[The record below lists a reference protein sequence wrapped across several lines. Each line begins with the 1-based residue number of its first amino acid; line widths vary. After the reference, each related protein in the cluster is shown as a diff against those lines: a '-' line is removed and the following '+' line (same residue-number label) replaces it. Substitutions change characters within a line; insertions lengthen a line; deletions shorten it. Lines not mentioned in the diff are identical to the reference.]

1 MKDNKLTKD
10 LSEEIKDIGDV
21 IKEPSSKKNLFK
33 SILLILFGVI
43 LGLFLGLAG
52 GGIYFSAKYSKPK
65 DCKINKPKEVDKSI
79 NKDNKTNIKLSEEE
93 INYLYKLVSDER
105 GGNFTSWVYGQDKD
119 LFIKNMKESS
129 RMSLVFQKLDEK
141 DFTTRKTNLD
151 VVTRDG
157 YTYEYGYFNSEG
169 INKIAKYISKDIV
182 KNKYKEIFGSLDTF
196 SLNIDMVADRASNIL
211 FIYSGTTDSYVS
223 AIKAGGYENNYKV
236 TKKMIS
242 SKEENKVLTID
253 EEVVG
258 VDPTGGVEKEI
269 VSYIFNYDDKNNKY
283 IFNRRVVK

>member
-1 MKDNKLTKD
+1 M
-10 LSEEIKDIGDV
+10 
-21 IKEPSSKKNLFK
+21 
-33 SILLILFGVI
+33 
-43 LGLFLGLAG
+43 
-52 GGIYFSAKYSKPK
+52 
-65 DCKINKPKEVDKSI
+65 
-79 NKDNKTNIKLSEEE
+79 
-93 INYLYKLVSDER
+93 YKLVSDER

-242 SKEENKVLTID
+242 SKEENNVLAID

-269 VSYIFNYDDKNNKY
+269 VSYIFNYDEKSNKY

>member
-79 NKDNKTNIKLSEEE
+79 NKDNKTNIKLSDDE

-211 FIYSGTTDSYVS
+211 FIYSGTTDSYV
-223 AIKAGGYENNYKV
+223 
-236 TKKMIS
+236 
-242 SKEENKVLTID
+242 
-253 EEVVG
+253 
-258 VDPTGGVEKEI
+258 
-269 VSYIFNYDDKNNKY
+269 
-283 IFNRRVVK
+283 